1 MKDDSRLREA
11 VSSVR
16 LVALSDLQLRAV
28 AGEAPCAGTPIVDLP
43 VQVVIA
49 DAAHGPDQL
58 CRVIRS
64 SGAVAV
70 RIIALGMR
78 FGINL

>member
-1 MKDDSRLREA
+1 
-11 VSSVR
+11 
-16 LVALSDLQLRAV
+16 LVALGDRQLLAA

-64 SGAVAV
+64 GGAADV
-70 RIIALGMR
+70 RIIA
-78 FGINL
+78 F